1 MSNEH
6 PSTTSRQ
13 LCDTTTS
20 SQQPTNLPTY
30 PVTDQP
36 ITDRTTT
43 TSTSSSTSRA
53 CARAREENYDPP
65 QLPPVE
71 RLHQTRNLYQENIGR
86 MSPQVGRTIERY
98 LLAGMQ
104 LEVIEEAIAVTSWAP
119 RPSPNYLMA
128 ILRRYIDDHV
138 MTLDDLIQDRI
149 RHEADKEVRRS
160 RRAARW
166 YDEGEF
172 DPLPF

>member
-1 MSNEH
+1 MNKY
-6 PSTTSRQ
+6 T
-13 LCDTTTS
+13 LTTTS
-20 SQQPTNLPTY
+20 GHQCDATTDTLTNLPTY

-53 CARAREENYDPP
+53 CARAREENYAPP

-71 RLHQTRNLYQENIGR
+71 RLHQTRDLYQENIGR

-104 LEVIEEAIAVTSWAP
+104 LEVIEEAIAETSWAP

-128 ILRRYIDDHV
+128 ILRRYMDDHV
-138 MTLDDLIQDRI
+138 MSLDDLIQDRI